1 MMATSGTTSLQTML
15 TTSPPIQQADPVDT
29 ASAEARARS
38 QALAAQ
44 RMSEFLDGLP
54 REFADPHAPPLTQ
67 KEINALIGDVEKSK
81 LRHKA
86 DKMSAIIPR

>member
-1 MMATSGTTSLQTML
+1 MKTSQRT
-15 TTSPPIQQADPVDT
+15 QQADSVDT
-29 ASAEARARS
+29 ASAEARAQL

-54 REFADPHAPPLTQ
+54 REAVNPSAPTLTQ
-67 KEINALIGDVEKSK
+67 KEIIALIGNIEKDN
-81 LRHKA
+81 LQHKA